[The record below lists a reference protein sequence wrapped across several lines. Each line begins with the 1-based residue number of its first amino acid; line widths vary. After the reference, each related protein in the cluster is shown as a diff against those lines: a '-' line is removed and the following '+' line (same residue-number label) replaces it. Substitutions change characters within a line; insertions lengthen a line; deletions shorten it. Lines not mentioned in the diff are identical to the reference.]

1 MKKRWS
7 VGWLFGMAG
16 IGCMLPAPSA
26 WAAEAALNSGDTAW
40 MIVSTALVM
49 MMTPAGLALFYG
61 GMSRYKNLL
70 NTLAM
75 TFVAYCL
82 ASVIWVMWGYSLA
95 FGPDK
100 GGIIGGLDFLFFAG
114 ITPTSLEGTI
124 PTNVFALFQMTF
136 AGITVALVLG
146 SIVDRMKFSAWLIF
160 TALWVTFVYCPI
172 AHWVWGKGWMASM
185 GALDFA
191 GGTVVHINA
200 GVAGLVLALVL
211 GKRIGFGKEAMF
223 PSSIALT
230 ALGAALLW
238 FGWFGFNAGSALVA
252 DGLAGSAFLVTN
264 TSAAAA
270 ALAWMF
276 TEWLINKKPT
286 VLGIASGVVAGLVAI
301 TPAAG
306 FVGLG
311 SSILI
316 GIAAGVLGFFSVA
329 RLKLKIGYDDSL
341 DAFGVHGMCGTLGAL
356 ATGLFAD
363 PAVNAAGTGLFFG
376 NPMQIVIQLV
386 SILATAVFTAVGTLV
401 LIYVTKALAGGL
413 RVEEENERIGLDSA
427 VHGERA
433 FEIE

>member
-1 MKKRWS
+1 M
-7 VGWLFGMAG
+7 GWLVPFS
-16 IGCMLPAPSA
+16 SA

-82 ASVIWVMWGYSLA
+82 ASVVWVMWGYSLA

-100 GGIIGGLDFLFFAG
+100 GGIIGGLDFFFFSG
-114 ITPTSLEGTI
+114 ITPASLEGTI

-136 AGITVALVLG
+136 ACITVALVLG
-146 SIVDRMKFSAWLIF
+146 SIVDRMKFSAWILF
-160 TALWVTFVYCPI
+160 TVLWVTFVYCPI

-276 TEWLINKKPT
+276 IEWMINKKPT

-316 GIAAGVLGFFSVA
+316 GLAAGALGFFSVA
-329 RLKLKIGYDDSL
+329 RLKQKIGYDDSL

-363 PAVNAAGTGLFFG
+363 PAVNPAGTGLFFG
-376 NPMQIVIQLV
+376 NPKQLLIQLV
-386 SILATAVFTAVGTLV
+386 SILATAVFTAVATLV
-401 LIYVTKALAGGL
+401 LIYLTKALTGGL

>member
-1 MKKRWS
+1 MKSRWS
-7 VGWLFGMAG
+7 VFVIGMGWL
-16 IGCMLPAPSA
+16 LPVSSA
-26 WAAEAALNSGDTAW
+26 WAAEAVLNSGDTAW

-82 ASVIWVMWGYSLA
+82 TSVVWVMWGYSLA

-100 GGIIGGLDFLFFAG
+100 GGIIGGLDFFFFSG
-114 ITPTSLEGTI
+114 ITPASLEGTI

-136 AGITVALVLG
+136 ACITVALVLG
-146 SIVDRMKFSAWLIF
+146 SIVDRMKFSAWILF
-160 TALWVTFVYCPI
+160 TVLWVTFVYCPI
-172 AHWVWGKGWMASM
+172 AHWVWGKGWMAGM

-252 DGLAGSAFLVTN
+252 DGLAGSAFLATN

-276 TEWLINKKPT
+276 IEWMVNKKPT

-311 SSILI
+311 RLDPHRSGRGRPGVLF
-316 GIAAGVLGFFSVA
+316 GGPAEAKARVRRLARRLRGPRHVRDPRGARHGPVRRPGREPRRHRAFLRQRAAAAGAA
-329 RLKLKIGYDDSL
+329 RVHPCHGGVYRHHDPGL
-341 DAFGVHGMCGTLGAL
+341 DLRDQGV
-356 ATGLFAD
+356 D
-363 PAVNAAGTGLFFG
+363 PR
-376 NPMQIVIQLV
+376 P
-386 SILATAVFTAVGTLV
+386 
-401 LIYVTKALAGGL
+401 AGG
-413 RVEEENERIGLDSA
+413 RRK
-427 VHGERA
+427 
-433 FEIE
+433 

>member
-1 MKKRWS
+1 MKKHWS
-7 VGWLFGMAG
+7 VGWLFGMTG
-16 IGCMLPAPSA
+16 IACMLAAPSA
-26 WAAEAALNSGDTAW
+26 WAADAALNSGDTAW

-82 ASVIWVMWGYSLA
+82 ASVVWVMWGYSLA

-100 GGIIGGLDFLFFAG
+100 GGMIGGLDFFFFAG
-114 ITPTSLEGTI
+114 ITPASLEGTI

-136 AGITVALVLG
+136 ACITVALVLG
-146 SIVDRMKFSAWLIF
+146 SIVDRMKFSAWVVF
-160 TALWVTFVYCPI
+160 TVLWVTFVYCPI
-172 AHWVWGKGWMASM
+172 AHWVWGKGWMASI

-311 SSILI
+311 PSVLI
-316 GIAAGVLGFFSVA
+316 GIAAGGLGFFSVA
-329 RLKLKIGYDDSL
+329 RLKLKLGYDDSL

-363 PAVNAAGTGLFFG
+363 PAINAAGTGLFFG
-376 NPMQIVIQLV
+376 NPMQVVIQLV
-386 SILATAVFTAVGTLV
+386 SILATAVFTAVATLV
-401 LIYVTKALAGGL
+401 LIYLTKALTGGL

-427 VHGERA
+427 IHGERA

>member
-1 MKKRWS
+1 MT
-7 VGWLFGMAG
+7 G
-16 IGCMLPAPSA
+16 IGYMLSAPPA
-26 WAAEAALNSGDTAW
+26 WAADAALNSGDTAW

-82 ASVIWVMWGYSLA
+82 ASIVWVMWGYSLA

-100 GGIIGGLDFLFFAG
+100 GGMIGGLDFFFFAG
-114 ITPTSLEGTI
+114 ITPASLEGTI

-136 AGITVALVLG
+136 ACITVALVLG
-146 SIVDRMKFSAWLIF
+146 SIVDRMKFSAWVVF
-160 TALWVTFVYCPI
+160 TVLWVTFVYCPI
-172 AHWVWGKGWMASM
+172 AHWVWGKGWMASI

-311 SSILI
+311 SSVLI

-329 RLKLKIGYDDSL
+329 RLKLKLGYDDSL

-376 NPMQIVIQLV
+376 NPMQVVIQLV
-386 SILATAVFTAVGTLV
+386 SILATAVFTAVATLV
-401 LIYVTKALAGGL
+401 LIYLTKALTGGL

>member
-1 MKKRWS
+1 MKRFRLLT
-7 VGWLFGMAG
+7 VT
-16 IGCMLPAPSA
+16 MLLVLPLSPA
-26 WAAEAALNSGDTAW
+26 WAADRLNSGDTAW

-82 ASVIWVMWGYSLA
+82 TSVIWVLWGYSLA
-95 FGPDK
+95 FGPDV
-100 GGIIGGLDFLFFAG
+100 GGIIGGLDFFFLSG
-114 ITPTSLEGTI
+114 ITAASMEGTI
-124 PTNVFALFQMTF
+124 PTNVFVLFQMTF
-136 AGITVALVLG
+136 ACITVALVLG
-146 SIVDRMKFSAWLIF
+146 SIVDRMKFSAWIVF
-160 TALWVTFVYCPI
+160 TVLWVTFIYTPI
-172 AHWVWGKGWMASM
+172 AHWVWGKGWMATM

-200 GVAGLVLALVL
+200 GVAGLVLCRVL
-211 GKRIGFGKEAMF
+211 GKRIGYGKEAMF

-238 FGWFGFNAGSALVA
+238 FGWFGFNAGSALAA
-252 DGLAGSAFLVTN
+252 DGLAGSAFLATN

-270 ALAWMF
+270 A
-276 TEWLINKKPT
+276 E
-286 VLGIASGVVAGLVAI
+286 VLVVAGLVAI

-306 FVGLG
+306 FVGVG
-311 SSILI
+311 ASIVI
-316 GIAAGVLGFFSVA
+316 GLAAGCLGFFSVS
-329 RLKLKIGYDDSL
+329 RLKHKLGYDDSL

-376 NPMQIVIQLV
+376 NPKQLLVQIL
-386 SILATAVFTAVGTLV
+386 SILATAAFTAIGTLALV
-401 LIYVTKALAGGL
+401 YVTQALTGGL
-413 RVEEENERIGLDSA
+413 RVEEENEIMGLDGT

-433 FEIE
+433 FELE